1 MIKLLIRTLFVSLF
15 AVLLS
20 GCYGDLGDDMPVEQN
35 LVVALEPEPESAL
48 VRIFSTSY
56 NFNVLIQ
63 SLMPRQGVTI
73 SVEYRQDSDNSV
85 VFSRNY
91 VTSTSPQPVTIT
103 NIPFNEV
110 GTVTVTVTSV
120 TKSDNTV
127 TKTFKLVRK

>member
-1 MIKLLIRTLFVSLF
+1 MIKLLIRALFVSLF

-20 GCYGDLGDDMPVEQN
+20 GCYGDLGDGVPVEQN

-48 VRIFSTSY
+48 VRTFSTSY
-56 NFNVLIQ
+56 DFNVLIQ

-85 VFSRNY
+85 VFRRNHA
-91 VTSTSPQPVTIT
+91 TATSPQPVAIT
-103 NIPFNEV
+103 EIPFNEV
-110 GTVTVTVTSV
+110 GTVAVTVTSV

>member
-1 MIKLLIRTLFVSLF
+1 MRALFISLF
-15 AVLLS
+15 TVLLS
-20 GCYGDLGDDMPVEQN
+20 GCYGDLGDEMPVEQN

-48 VRIFSTSY
+48 VKTFSTTY

-91 VTSTSPQPVTIT
+91 ATTTSPQPVTIT

>member
-1 MIKLLIRTLFVSLF
+1 MIKLFVRTLFVGLL
-15 AVLLS
+15 AVVLGS
-20 GCYGDLGDDMPVEQN
+20 CYGDLGDGVPVEQN
-35 LVVALEPEPESAL
+35 LVVALEPEPGSAL
-48 VRIFSTSY
+48 VKTFSTAY
-56 NFNVLIQ
+56 DFNVVIQ

-73 SVEYRQDSDNSV
+73 RVEYHQDSDNSV

-91 VTSTSPQPVTIT
+91 ATTTSPQPVTIT

-110 GTVTVTVTSV
+110 GTVNVTVTSV